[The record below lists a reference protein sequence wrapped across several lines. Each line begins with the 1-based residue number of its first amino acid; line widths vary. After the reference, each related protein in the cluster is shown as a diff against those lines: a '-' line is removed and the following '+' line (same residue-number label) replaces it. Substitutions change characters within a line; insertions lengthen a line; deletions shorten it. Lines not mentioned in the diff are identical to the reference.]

1 MLINAQLPF
10 DLNRLSQADQT
21 LSLAGMSWTDYE
33 KFGASEYLGY
43 RVSYFNGVI
52 TLVSP
57 SQNHEVIAEVIN
69 YLIVAYCKKINLPYY
84 PMRSTRLTNKPLAG
98 KEPDVSF
105 SFGSKKSIPDLAI
118 EVIFSSGN
126 IDDLK
131 KYHSLGVAEVWFWRM
146 ETLPFRELVP
156 HSRWQDSKITF
167 YQLEKDGYV
176 KIAQSVFLPNLAAK
190 DLVGYVNRGFN
201 ESPLTIEAD
210 FLNSIT

>member
-1 MLINAQLPF
+1 MLINAKLPF
-10 DLNRLSQADQT
+10 DLNRLSQEDQT
-21 LSLAGMSWTDYE
+21 LSLAGMSWADYE
-33 KFGASEYLGY
+33 RFEASEYPGY

-69 YLIVAYCKKINLPYY
+69 YLIVAYCKQINLPYY

-105 SFGSKKSIPDLAI
+105 SFNSKKSIPDLAI

-131 KYHSLGVAEVWFWRM
+131 KYHSLGVAEVWFW
-146 ETLPFRELVP
+146 
-156 HSRWQDSKITF
+156 QDSKITF
-167 YQLEKDGYV
+167 YQLEKAGYIE
-176 KIAQSVFLPNLAAK
+176 IAQSVLLPNLAAK
-190 DLVGYVNRGFN
+190 DLENFVNRGFN

-210 FLNSIT
+210 FLNSIN

>member
-1 MLINAQLPF
+1 MLINAKLPF
-10 DLNRLSQADQT
+10 DLNRLSQEDQT
-21 LSLAGMSWTDYE
+21 LSLAGMSWADYE
-33 KFGASEYLGY
+33 KFDEPEYPGY

-84 PMRSTRLTNKPLAG
+84 PMRSTRLINKPLAG

-105 SFGSKKSIPDLAI
+105 SFSSKKNIPDLAI
-118 EVIFSSGN
+118 EVIFSSGS

-131 KYHSLGVAEVWFWRM
+131 KYQSIGVAEVWFWR
-146 ETLPFRELVP
+146 
-156 HSRWQDSKITF
+156 DSEITF
-167 YQLEKDGYV
+167 YQLEKKGYV
-176 KIAQSVFLPNLAAK
+176 EIAQSVFLPNLAAK
-190 DLVGYVNRGFN
+190 DLENFVNRGLN

-210 FLNSIT
+210 FLNFIT